1 MYTELKEMDTLQELQ
16 GYQTEPK
23 QMKAA
28 AKGKIGILE
37 LTFDRQNEKTIL
49 THLYRVAPLLVQQ
62 ALYWD
67 ESWPELPIC
76 SIISV
81 GGGIIQGDRYF
92 IEINVND
99 NAFARI
105 STQSATRVQEM
116 DANYATQYQQITV
129 GKKGYLEYIP
139 DTTILYKNSRF
150 ACENKIIIDQSSV
163 LLYGETIMLGRKHHK
178 DERYEFELFSSSLK
192 VYLPSGELI
201 FHEKLLIG
209 KNDPIKDYNAV
220 MKDYDV
226 FSNIVCLCPQP
237 IIDQIITSYKFNHDK
252 ELNTISGISLLPNGC
267 GVILRVI
274 GKESYHVHDKINKF
288 TELVKNISHNYLQ

>member
-1 MYTELKEMDTLQELQ
+1 MHNALKEMDTLQELQ
-16 GYQTEPK
+16 GYKTEPK

-28 AKGKIGILE
+28 AKGKIGVLE
-37 LTFDRQNEKTIL
+37 LTFDRQNKKTIL

-116 DANYATQYQQITV
+116 DANYATQYQKITV
-129 GKKGYLEYIP
+129 GKNGYLEYIP

-150 ACENKIIIDQSSV
+150 VCENQIFLDKSSV
-163 LLYGETIMLGRKHHK
+163 LLYGETIMLGRKYYK
-178 DERYEFELFSSSLK
+178 DERYEFELFSSLVK
-192 VYLPSGELI
+192 VYRPSGELV
-201 FHEKLLIG
+201 FHEKLLIK

-220 MKDYDV
+220 MKYYDV
-226 FSNIVCLCPQP
+226 FSNVICLCPQS
-237 IIDQIITSYKFNHDK
+237 IIDEITSSYKFNHDK
-252 ELNTISGISLLPNGC
+252 DLNTVSGISLLPNES

-274 GKESYHVHDKINKF
+274 GKESYHVHDKINAF
-288 TELVKNISHNYLQ
+288 TDLVRSILRNYLQ